1 MDFPVVAVAG
11 RLSAVTRLLIVFCDG
26 EVLAAETA
34 ELHFD
39 LPVIEAEITNIDS
52 NGERAILPLGGIRQM
67 IVGDPEPA
75 PAEAELATWDRA
87 AFHFLDG
94 QVLRA
99 WIAPDVLLGAHGGIW
114 PVVEPGSD
122 ELRRLAIP
130 YSALKGVFRLRQWDG
145 RSAGERAART
155 DGAPV
160 HLEHV
165 VRVLAEREAR
175 AQGHSPP
182 SGRHG
187 LLERIRDDAADDPP
201 PAAATSVVDTT
212 GG

>member
-1 MDFPVVAVAG
+1 M
-11 RLSAVTRLLIVFCDG
+11 AVTRLLIVFCDG

-75 PAEAELATWDRA
+75 PPETEMAAWDRA

-130 YSALKGVFRLRQWDG
+130 YSSLKGVFRLRQWDG
-145 RSAGERAART
+145 RSAGERAAHK

-160 HLEHV
+160 HLEHM

-175 AQGHSPP
+175 AQGHQPS
-182 SGRHG
+182 SGRPG
-187 LLERIRDDAADDPP
+187 LLERLREDAGGEPAS
-201 PAAATSVVDTT
+201 PAAPGIDPNR
-212 GG
+212 G

>member
-1 MDFPVVAVAG
+1 V
-11 RLSAVTRLLIVFCDG
+11 AVTRLLIIFSDG

-39 LPVIEAEITNIDS
+39 LPVIEAEITNVDS

-75 PAEAELATWDRA
+75 PPEAELATWDRA

-114 PVVEPGSD
+114 PVVEPGGD

-145 RSAGERAART
+145 RSPGERAAHQ
-155 DGAPV
+155 GGMPV
-160 HLEHV
+160 HLDHMV
-165 VRVLAEREAR
+165 SVLAEREAR
-175 AQGHSPP
+175 AQGQQPAQ
-182 SGRHG
+182 GGHG
-187 LLERIRDDAADDPP
+187 LLERVRGGVGEEPPP
-201 PAAATSVVDTT
+201 PAATSPAEP
-212 GG
+212 GKG

>member
-1 MDFPVVAVAG
+1 M
-11 RLSAVTRLLIVFCDG
+11 TRLLIIFCDG

-34 ELHFD
+34 DLHFD
-39 LPVIEAEITNIDS
+39 LPVIEAEITNVDS
-52 NGERAILPLGGIRQM
+52 NGERAILPLAGIRQI

-94 QVLRA
+94 QVMRA

-114 PVVEPGSD
+114 PVVEPDGE

-145 RSAGERAART
+145 RSAGERAAQLAGT
-155 DGAPV
+155 AV
-160 HLEHV
+160 HLEHMV
-165 VRVLAEREAR
+165 AVLAEREAR
-175 AQGHSPP
+175 A
-182 SGRHG
+182 SGRQPARGGQG
-187 LLERIRDDAADDPP
+187 LLERVRAEAGEEPP
-201 PAAATSVVDTT
+201 SGARVPP
-212 GG
+212 G